1 MFRSVFILLMMF
13 VAEGAFGQPQRF
25 IQQQQADQLLQ
36 RIVQRDNLPLNL
48 WGLSTLTSTDAELLT
63 YVRSRSRSFQP
74 RNASV
79 DCYLNAFAE
88 PSHSLVMRAAWRCE
102 RQPDLGVLYLHS
114 LDVPERRAALRAER
128 SEFTKIQA
136 DPVIAAYL
144 RRSVDP
150 QADVSALAA
159 KRPFR
164 AADAVLI
171 PQGYAY
177 SDESAPVY
185 LSLLSHWAADLKPT
199 RRNLDF
205 AGTFQ
210 VFLLIDSY
218 HMRDQYENVHA
229 YLGMLSGSQVFP
241 DIDIKLRTYRRLAF
255 ATYYLAYYQQALDF
269 YRRDLLP
276 TVRRMAA
283 SSPAY
288 VDAKLRVETD
298 YGSILFRLGDIRA
311 ARDIYAMV
319 FPNRG
324 ELKDPRA
331 RSTLLNNLAVAYLN
345 TGMVSDYLSLQFQAL
360 EDARLASDAQNQLQI
375 LNNLY
380 VFHWR
385 RGDWENGILYLNEAY
400 EVALDAG
407 SADDIGNILSLYG
420 TYHREYLGDVRKA
433 LEFNERAVRIL
444 RSKGSPTALL
454 LVQFEKG
461 LTLERLGRS
470 ADAIAL
476 YQGIETEAMQRN
488 DQVSAMVIRI
498 QRIHLLQRI
507 GRHAEAAPLVES
519 LREADLRNKLDFEKF
534 VEAVNVI
541 ATDERRRGNHR
552 KALAWLEP
560 VVADLFTRIETSA
573 DAQTGFIRFKPEY
586 TAAIRLLTDTHLSLG
601 QTEAAAE
608 VLDAVKTVNQA
619 SLRNSN
625 LVRSSLFTEAERLA
639 DFKLNQDIEAIRSQL
654 LEAKEEEK
662 LELNNRLL
670 QLQQQRITGIKPL
683 ERTLQ
688 DAQAQLGRGEVIVSV
703 TMLDSLVYRTVVTR
717 NRIQV
722 DEIDGR
728 QAMID
733 DWTDLGTRLRNG
745 QTPLSRLHALYTG
758 MLQDVMTSDIRKLVF
773 VPDGPLHRIPID
785 ILPTTMPAGDSAY
798 GSVRYLVEQVPVSYA
813 TSIRE
818 HGLPSSGRRRYP
830 SDFLGVGISRLNA
843 FPKLNPLPYAE
854 DEVGRISAS
863 LGSLPKRSILTGAQA
878 SERAI
883 REQASD
889 NRILHIASHSEVNLT
904 DPLFSVIYLESDESE
919 DGALY
924 AYELF
929 GLDLDMELIMLSS
942 CESGSGA
949 FIQGSGMVGLGRAF
963 RSAGARSLI
972 MNVWSIEDRTASD
985 ISTWFY
991 ENLNA
996 GLSKDEALRQAKIRY
1011 ITTRN
1016 SNPYV
1021 WGSFILIGENDALI
1035 KKISTREWL
1044 IGGFL
1049 VLISGGALMLFYRRR
1064 R

>member
-1 MFRSVFILLMMF
+1 
-13 VAEGAFGQPQRF
+13 
-25 IQQQQADQLLQ
+25 
-36 RIVQRDNLPLNL
+36 
-48 WGLSTLTSTDAELLT
+48 LSMLTSNDGELLT

-74 RNASV
+74 RNPGV
-79 DCYLNAFAE
+79 DCYLNAFRE

-102 RQPDLGVLYLHS
+102 RQPDLGVLYIHS
-114 LDVPERRAALRAER
+114 LDVPERRAAFRADAV
-128 SEFTKIQA
+128 EFAKIQT
-136 DPVIAAYL
+136 DPVVAAYL

-150 QADVSALAA
+150 QADITALGG
-159 KRPFR
+159 KRAFR
-164 AADAVLI
+164 AADVVLI

-177 SDESAPVY
+177 SDAAAPTY
-185 LSLLSHWAADLKPT
+185 LSLLTHWAADLKPS

-210 VFLLIDSY
+210 VFLLIDSF
-218 HMRDQYENVHA
+218 HMRDQYDQVHA

-283 SSPAY
+283 SSPTY

-311 ARDIYAMV
+311 ARDIYATV
-319 FPNRG
+319 FPNRAQ
-324 ELKDPRA
+324 LTDPRS

-400 EVALDAG
+400 DVALRSG

-420 TYHREYLGDVRKA
+420 TYHREYLGDASKA

-444 RSKGSPTALL
+444 NSKGSPTALL

-461 LTLERLGRS
+461 LTLEKLGRPS
-470 ADAIAL
+470 DAIAL
-476 YQGIETEAMQRN
+476 YQDIETDAAQRN

-498 QRIHLLQRI
+498 QRIHLLQRL
-507 GRHAEAAPLVES
+507 GRHTEAAPLVES
-519 LREADLRNKLDFEKF
+519 LRSADLRNKLDFEKF

-552 KALAWLEP
+552 KALSWLAP
-560 VVADLFTRIETSA
+560 VVSDLFESIENSA

-586 TAAIRLLTDTHLSLG
+586 TTAIRLLTDTHISLG
-601 QTEAAAE
+601 QMDDAAK

-639 DFKLNQDIEAIRSQL
+639 DFTLSQEIESIRAQL
-654 LEAKEEEK
+654 MDAKENEK

-670 QLQQQRITGIKPL
+670 QLQQQRVTGIKPL
-683 ERTLQ
+683 ERTL
-688 DAQAQLGRGEVIVSV
+688 DDTRSSLRRGEMIVSV
-703 TMLDSLVYRTVVTR
+703 TVLDSVVYRTVMTR
-717 NRIQV
+717 DGITV
-722 DEIDGR
+722 GELPGR
-728 QAMID
+728 QSMID
-733 DWTDLGTRLRNG
+733 SWSDLGTRLRNG
-745 QTPLSRLHALYTG
+745 QTPLFRLH
-758 MLQDVMTSDIRKLVF
+758 DVYKTVLGDRMTADVRKLVF
-773 VPDGPLHRIPID
+773 VPDGPLHRIPVD
-785 ILPTTMPAGDSAY
+785 ILPTTAPTGDAAF
-798 GSVRYLVEQVPVSYA
+798 GSVRYLVEQVPVTYA

-818 HGLPSSGRRRYP
+818 HGMPSTGRRRYP
-830 SDFLGVGISRLNA
+830 SDFLGVGIAKLNA
-843 FPKLNPLPYAE
+843 FPRLNPLPYAE
-854 DEVGRISAS
+854 EEVGRISATLAS
-863 LGSLPKRSILTGAQA
+863 FSRRSTLLGRQA
-878 SERAI
+878 TEVAI

-904 DPLFSVIYLESDESE
+904 DPLFSVIYLEADESE

-929 GLDLDMELIMLSS
+929 GLNLDAELIMLSS

-991 ENLNA
+991 ENLNT
-996 GLSKDEALRQAKIRY
+996 GMSKDEALRQAKIRY

-1021 WGSFILIGENDALI
+1021 WGSFILIGEDEALI

-1044 IGGFL
+1044 FGGFL
-1049 VLISGGALMLFYRRR
+1049 VLILGGALMLSYRRR